1 MLARFKPQRK
11 KWFHKDSGHL
21 LRWSIFLHVT
31 GVDFIVGCRDSAPVD
46 QFGTRNRS
54 YRSIVR
60 SVAFLVQR
68 CLTVNQHNTV
78 VQGKY
83 IAATSWL
90 CVLLDNTT
98 VDNVFIHLDIKLTCI
113 EAKSDWLNENDE
125 LRMKRLFFSWKR
137 LLCFPVPHWL
147 KFNDSVLNSACDW
160 LALIPL
166 QHSDN

>member
-125 LRMKRLFFSWKR
+125 LRMKRLFFFMETVAMLSCSSLAKIQR
-137 LLCFPVPHWL
+137 QCPKL
-147 KFNDSVLNSACDW
+147 SMW
-160 LALIPL
+160 LAGS
-166 QHSDN
+166 HSSSALW